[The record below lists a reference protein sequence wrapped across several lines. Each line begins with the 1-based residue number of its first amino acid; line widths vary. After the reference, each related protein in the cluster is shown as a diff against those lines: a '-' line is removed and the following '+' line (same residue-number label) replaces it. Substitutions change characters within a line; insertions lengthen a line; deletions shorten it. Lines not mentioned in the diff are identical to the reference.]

1 LLEVVREEQVKAGA
15 EKEEMAAVDNI
26 LQAERILK
34 TGNPLEFLLEGFRCN
49 HAGHEENARG
59 IVYAF
64 CAQSSATSKGIQPEI
79 TGEKGSGKSHS
90 ASSAI
95 FLFPQ
100 EYVWESSFSPK
111 YLLHRPPKQGSIIY
125 IDERLSDDLMNLVK
139 RIMSNFQRE
148 TRYGTIID
156 KKPMDL
162 IIPKRQVIMGST
174 VGGVGDNQYNDRTVQ
189 LGILN
194 TASDDLKYY
203 EFEAQ
208 RRSEGRPEFVLNDHI
223 RICREILSHIRQ
235 REFVVTTPKI
245 QFAYIH
251 DKRLMNILYDF
262 VEASC
267 ILNYCQRVYTESNS
281 VVHVTPNQY
290 DLSAALNF
298 EMFRMA
304 DQGVEGRLTKAETAL
319 HQKIQESI
327 KDNVITKEM
336 TESEIADLY
345 GKSQQAIRKLLY
357 GDGGKPDH
365 IMGGLVDKTPAWY
378 TVTQLDRD
386 RIVNGIRIKKVDGGF
401 KEVYAKYDP

>member
-1 LLEVVREEQVKAGA
+1 MIAAGHMLE
-15 EKEEMAAVDNI
+15 
-26 LQAERILK
+26 AERILK
-34 TGNPLEFLLEGFRCN
+34 TGNPLEYLLQGFRCN

-59 IVYAF
+59 IIYAF

-125 IDERLSDDLMNLVK
+125 IDEKLSYDLMNLVK

-156 KKPMDL
+156 KQPKDL

-194 TASDDLKYY
+194 TAADDLKYY
-203 EFEAQ
+203 EFEA
-208 RRSEGRPEFVLNDHI
+208 RRRADGRPEFVLNDHI

-235 REFVVTTPKI
+235 REFIVTTPKI
-245 QFAYIH
+245 EFAYIH

-267 ILNYCQRVYTESNS
+267 ILNYSQRVHTESNS
-281 VVHVTPNQY
+281 VVHVTPDQD

-319 HQKIQESI
+319 HQKLQSH
-327 KDNVITKEM
+327 ITCDSEM
-336 TESEIADLY
+336 TEAEIAKLY

-357 GDGGKPDH
+357 GDGGKPDT
-365 IMGGLVDKTPAWY
+365 IVGGLLDKTPAWY
-378 TVTQLDRD
+378 VVAQLDRE
-386 RIVNGIRIKKVDGGF
+386 RTMNGIKIMKVQGGL
-401 KEVYAKYDP
+401 KDVYASFET

>member
-1 LLEVVREEQVKAGA
+1 MVI
-15 EKEEMAAVDNI
+15 VDNI
-26 LQAERILK
+26 LQAEEILK
-34 TGNPLEFLLEGFRCN
+34 SGNPLEYLLEGFRCN

-59 IVYAF
+59 IIYAF

-90 ASSAI
+90 AASTV

-100 EYVWESSFSPK
+100 DYVWESSFSPK
-111 YLLHRPPKQGSIIY
+111 YLLHRPPKQGAIIY

-148 TRYGTIID
+148 TKYGTIID
-156 KKPMDL
+156 KKPVDL
-162 IIPKRQVIMGST
+162 VIPKRQVIMGST

-194 TASDDLKYY
+194 TTADDQKYY
-203 EFEAQ
+203 EFESK
-208 RRSEGRPEFVLNDHI
+208 RRQEGRAEFVINDHV

-235 REFVVTTPKI
+235 REFVVTTHKI
-245 QFAYIH
+245 QFAYLH

-267 ILNYCQRVYTESNS
+267 ILNYCQRDHVVSNG
-281 VVHVTPNQY
+281 VVNVTPNQD

-327 KDNVITKEM
+327 KDDIVTKEM
-336 TESEIADLY
+336 TESEIAELY
-345 GKSQQAIRKLLY
+345 GKSQQAVRKLLY
-357 GDGGKPDH
+357 GDGGNPH
-365 IMGGLVDKTPAWY
+365 TILGGLIDKTPAWY
-378 TVTQLDRD
+378 TITQLDRD
-386 RIVNGIRIKKVDGGF
+386 RIVNGIRIKKVGAGF
-401 KEVYAKYDP
+401 KEVYAKYEP